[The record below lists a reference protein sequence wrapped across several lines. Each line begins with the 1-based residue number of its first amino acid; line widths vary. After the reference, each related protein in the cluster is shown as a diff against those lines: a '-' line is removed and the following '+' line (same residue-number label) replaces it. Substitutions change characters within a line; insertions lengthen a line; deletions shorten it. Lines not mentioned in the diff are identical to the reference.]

1 MVYVFVFFLF
11 LDIVSFSV
19 PKHLSRIE
27 VYATSFFA
35 YALGLTTDVVLDLH
49 YDLYGYLSSG
59 FQWLSMLAIIMY
71 FPSVSF
77 LFLNFFPFHKRLR
90 SKITYILIWSVFSVG
105 IEWLTLQTDFFYYNG
120 WKLWYSAVL
129 YPFIFLILVCNL
141 KLVRR
146 QTANR

>member
-1 MVYVFVFFLF
+1 MVYVFVLFLF
-11 LDIVSFSV
+11 LIIVSFSV
-19 PKHLSRIE
+19 PKHLNRIE

-35 YALGLTTDVVLDLH
+35 YAFGLTTDVVFDLH
-49 YDLYGYLSSG
+49 YDLYGYLSPG

-120 WKLWYSAVL
+120 WKLWYSAGL

-146 QTANR
+146 QTASR